1 MLDTGLTLRS
11 GIFQKALV
19 KRVHIK
25 KIFPGVKII
34 VEFCTKSTRFYPR
47 LYPVRGEPSWYPFS
61 TNPEPPMSPF
71 NHKENPIWDRLIQHA
86 DIMNLPEKHLKHLL
100 ADSRR
105 LEKFSLKASGIF
117 YDFSRQRVEEKTLD
131 LLIELAEF
139 RHLKQRFADMVS
151 GKKVNVTE
159 DRPAL
164 HTAARNFS
172 DDPVRVDGKDVM
184 PSIRKIRKDMNTFVS
199 RVHEGKIVGSTGK
212 PFNTAVV
219 IGIGGSYLG
228 TEFVATAL
236 NGLADKNINILFLSN
251 VDIHNF
257 GKIASA
263 IDVER
268 TLWIVISK
276 SYTTAE
282 TLANANQV
290 RAFIEKKGLD
300 PAKHFITVTSKG
312 SPGDNPKNPVLSS
325 FHMFD
330 FIGGRYSVTSA
341 VGGVPLSLYLGYDR
355 FERFLKGAEEMDLHT
370 RHAAEKENIPL
381 MAALISVWNNN
392 FLGYPAQA
400 IIPYASPLS
409 KLAAHIQQ
417 LSMESNGKSVT
428 KDGNPLDEPAG
439 GIIFGE
445 PGTNAQH
452 SFFQLAHQGRPFPI
466 DFIGVI
472 HPHYKQYQIRSKGVT
487 NHQELWSN
495 LIAQPTAL
503 ARGKEDTNPAKS
515 FSGNRPSSTILLND
529 LSPENIGRLLAFY
542 EAKTVFEAFIWD
554 INPFDQFG
562 VELGKILATNIRK
575 EMALRNQN
583 TSHSFE
589 KVDPISKFYLDTLF
603 SGSL

>member
-1 MLDTGLTLRS
+1 MEGRMNT
-11 GIFQKALV
+11 V
-19 KRVHIK
+19 KQS
-25 KIFPGVKII
+25 
-34 VEFCTKSTRFYPR
+34 ES
-47 LYPVRGEPSWYPFS
+47 PVW
-61 TNPEPPMSPF
+61 N
-71 NHKENPIWDRLIQHA
+71 RLIQRA
-86 DIMNLPEKHLKHLL
+86 DIMDSPEKHLKHLL
-100 ADSRR
+100 KDNDRI
-105 LEKFSLKASGIF
+105 EKFSLKAVDIF
-117 YDFSRQRVEEKTLD
+117 YDFSRQRVDEKTMD
-131 LLIELAEF
+131 LLFELAEF
-139 RHLKQRFADMVS
+139 KNLKQRFLEMV
-151 GKKVNVTE
+151 GGEKVNVTE
-159 DRPAL
+159 NRPAL

-172 DDPVRVDGKDVM
+172 DDPVFVNGRDVM
-184 PSIRKIRKDMNTFVS
+184 PEIIKVRNDIKKFALHVHKEKIT
-199 RVHEGKIVGSTGK
+199 GSTGM
-212 PFNTAVV
+212 PFRHVVV

-228 TEFVATAL
+228 TEFVANAL
-236 NGLADKNINILFLSN
+236 DFLSDKNIEIMFLSN

-257 GKIASA
+257 GKIASI

-282 TLANANQV
+282 TMANANQV
-290 RAFIEKKGLD
+290 RSFILEKGLD
-300 PAKHFITVTSKG
+300 PAKHFVTVTSKG
-312 SPGDNPKNPVLSS
+312 SPGDDPDNPVLSS

-341 VGGVPLSLYLGYDR
+341 VGGVPLSLYLGYKR
-355 FERFLKGAEEMDLHT
+355 FERFLKGAEEMDLHAQNA
-370 RHAAEKENIPL
+370 RENENIPL
-381 MAALISVWNNN
+381 VAALISVWNNN

-428 KDGNPLDEPAG
+428 KDGNRLDEPTG

-472 HPHYKQYQIRSKGVT
+472 HPHYKQYQNQSKGVT

-503 ARGKEDTNPAKS
+503 AQGKEDANPAKS
-515 FSGNRPSSTILLND
+515 FSGNRPSSTILLKD
-529 LSPENIGRLLAFY
+529 LSPENIGRLLALY

-562 VELGKILATNIRK
+562 VELGKILATDIRK
-575 EMALRNQN
+575 EMAMKNQDKSN
-583 TSHSFE
+583 TFE
-589 KVDPISKFYLDTLF
+589 NVDPITKFYLNTLF
-603 SGSL
+603 PGN

>member
-1 MLDTGLTLRS
+1 M
-11 GIFQKALV
+11 
-19 KRVHIK
+19 
-25 KIFPGVKII
+25 P
-34 VEFCTKSTRFYPR
+34 
-47 LYPVRGEPSWYPFS
+47 PFKHKQ
-61 TNPEPPMSPF
+61 NPA
-71 NHKENPIWDRLIQHA
+71 WDRLIQHA
-86 DIMNLPEKHLKHLL
+86 DLMNLPEKHLKHLL
-100 ADSRR
+100 SDSNR
-105 LEKFSLKASGIF
+105 LERFSLKAAGIF
-117 YDFSRQRVEEKTLD
+117 YDFSRQRVDEQTLD
-131 LLIELAEF
+131 LLIELAEL
-139 RHLKQRFADMVS
+139 RKLKQRFDDMVS
-151 GKKVNVTE
+151 GKNVNVTE
-159 DRPAL
+159 ERPAL
-164 HTAARNFS
+164 HTATRNFS
-172 DDPVRVDGKDVM
+172 DDPVWVDGKDVM
-184 PSIRKIRKDMNTFVS
+184 PSIKKIRNDIKTFVS
-199 RVHEGKIVGSTGK
+199 SIHEGKIAGSTGK
-212 PFNTAVV
+212 SFDTAVV

-236 NGLADKNINILFLSN
+236 HALADKNIKIMFLSN

-257 GKIASA
+257 ANIASV
-263 IDVER
+263 IDVEK

-276 SYTTAE
+276 SFTTAE

-312 SPGDNPKNPVLSS
+312 SPGDDPANPVLSS
-325 FHMFD
+325 FNMFD

-355 FERFLKGAEEMDLHT
+355 FERFLKGAEEMDLHA
-370 RHAAEKENIPL
+370 RHATERKNIPL
-381 MAALISVWNNN
+381 VAALISVWNNN

-400 IIPYASPLS
+400 VIPYASPLS

-428 KDGNPLDEPAG
+428 KDGTPLDEPAG

-466 DFIGVI
+466 EFIGVI
-472 HPHYKQYQIRSKGVT
+472 HPQYNQYQSRSKGVT

-495 LIAQPTAL
+495 LIAQPAAL
-503 ARGKEDTNPAKS
+503 ARGKKDVNPAKA

-542 EAKTVFEAFIWD
+542 EAKTVFEAFIWG

-562 VELGKILATNIRK
+562 VELGKTLATDIRK
-575 EMALRNQN
+575 EMAVRNQDPL
-583 TSHSFE
+583 HSFE
-589 KVDPISKFYLDTLF
+589 KVDPISEFYLNTLF